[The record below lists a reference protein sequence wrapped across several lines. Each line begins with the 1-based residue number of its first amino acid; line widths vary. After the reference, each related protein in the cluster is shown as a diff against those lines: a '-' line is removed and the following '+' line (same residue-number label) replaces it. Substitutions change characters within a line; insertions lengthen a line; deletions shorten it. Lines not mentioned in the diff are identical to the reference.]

1 MGKIGGFLEYGRQE
15 YGYRPVDE
23 RIKDFKAVEIPF
35 IADTAHVQM
44 ARCLECGTP
53 FCHGFGC
60 PLANV
65 IPELNELAWQE
76 RWEEA
81 LALLLATNPFPE
93 FTGRLCPALCEAACV
108 LAINDDTVTIRQ
120 IELAIIEKGFAK
132 GYLQPAPTPER
143 FKERIAIVGSGP
155 AGLAAADTLNKA
167 GYPVVVYER
176 AAKIGGILRYGIP
189 DFKLEKWVLD
199 RRIRLM
205 EQEGIHF
212 ETGVN
217 VGTDISCKYLRS
229 RFNAICLCGGAGEP
243 RDLRVPGRDLAGIHF
258 AMDYLVAQNK
268 KNAGEHL
275 NAAVDI
281 DARGKSVVII
291 GGGDTGADCLGTAI
305 RQGAKSVLQLEILPE
320 PPQVRPAV
328 TPWPMWPAIRRDST
342 SHKEGGIRR
351 WGVSATSFMGANGRV
366 SRVACVEVSSARH
379 ADGHLEFIPCRGTG
393 FEQEAEL
400 VLMALGYVGP
410 DRNCIMEGF
419 HLECDPPV
427 MLGEALWGAGQK
439 NAAIDEYHLTNARG
453 VFIAGDMRSGPSLVA
468 RAIADGISAARGIM
482 CWLKKA
488 CINESSLVNINP
500 IWQSRLDVS

>member
-1 MGKIGGFLEYGRQE
+1 MGKTGGFLEYGRQNP
-15 YGYRPVDE
+15 GYRPVDE

-35 IADTAHVQM
+35 KEDTVHVQM

-53 FCHGFGC
+53 FCHGYGC

-65 IPELNELAWQE
+65 VPELNDLAWQE

-81 LALLLATNPFPE
+81 LALLLATNPLPE

-108 LAINDDTVTIRQ
+108 LAINDNAVTIRQ
-120 IELAIIEKGFAK
+120 IELAIIEEGFAK
-132 GYLQPAPTPER
+132 GYLQPTPPPER
-143 FKERIAIVGSGP
+143 FGERIAIVGSGP

-199 RRIRLM
+199 RRIQLM
-205 EQEGIHF
+205 EKEGVRF

-229 RFNAICLCGGAGEP
+229 RFDAICLCGGASEP
-243 RDLRVPGRDLAGIHF
+243 RDLSVPGRDLAGIHC
-258 AMDYLVAQNK
+258 AMDYLVAQNRR
-268 KNAGEHL
+268 NAGEHL
-275 NAAVDI
+275 NAAEDI
-281 DARGKSVVII
+281 DARGKRVVII

-320 PPQVRPAV
+320 PVQMRPAT

-342 SHKEGGIRR
+342 SHKEGGFRR
-351 WGVSATSFMGANGRV
+351 WGISATSFKGMNNCVRRV
-366 SRVACVEVSSARH
+366 ECVEVCPVRH
-379 ADGHLEFIPCRGTG
+379 AGGQLEFIPRQGTE
-393 FEQEAEL
+393 FELEAEL
-400 VLMALGYVGP
+400 VIMALGYIATSW
-410 DRNCIMEGF
+410 DRIADDL
-419 HLECDPPV
+419 HLERDWQVSIKTDDDHMTSIP
-427 MLGEALWGAGQK
+427 
-439 NAAIDEYHLTNARG
+439 G
-453 VFIAGDMRSGPSLVA
+453 VFIAGDMRSGPSLVV

-482 CWLKKA
+482 RWLK
-488 CINESSLVNINP
+488 SLHN
-500 IWQSRLDVS
+500 